1 MKKITLTVVSMLLIG
16 TISTM
21 LFYREQKHREN
32 RSNPFVATS
41 DVTDLPLNA
50 SSVTWV
56 SNAMTIDQLVLESD
70 IVVRARVAEAPIT
83 RVISS
88 ELPVWDENGNIVDTI
103 ISEVFFSDTTFEVLK
118 TYVGKVSTKILV
130 MQTGGL
136 DPTGLRGI
144 EEIADD
150 PLYKI
155 GEEYIL
161 FLVDISGDPVHAPD
175 RQLYRIVNPFG
186 RYRVDGTTVS
196 SYGQNLR
203 SIQLPTDIGELENQ
217 IIQFA
222 QEYNK

>member
-1 MKKITLTVVSMLLIG
+1 
-16 TISTM
+16 M
-21 LFYREQKHREN
+21 LFYQEQKHREN
-32 RSNPFVATS
+32 RSNLFVATS
-41 DVTDLPLNA
+41 DVADLPLNA

-88 ELPVWDENGNIVDTI
+88 ELPVWDENGNIVDTV
-103 ISEVFFSDTTFEVLK
+103 ISEVFFSDTAFEVLE
-118 TYVGKVSTKILV
+118 TYVGKVPTKILV
-130 MQTGGL
+130 MQTGGV

-144 EEIADD
+144 EEITDD
-150 PLYKI
+150 PFYKI

-186 RYRVDGTTVS
+186 RYRIDGITVS